1 MPPPRCQ
8 TEHALENG
16 AIPADPVETTIV
28 RANGWRP
35 LATFLLGLV
44 TLATVMAGPPWLFMR
59 WREQRL
65 AVLDRPE
72 AQADWDAFRDR
83 MRQESGQAGPVQRKV
98 PKSVEPP
105 ERVWLRD
112 YWRLAITA
120 WVLFVGLLAAFLA
133 VLVRGAAR
141 SAAQDGPRGD
151 RHHEEQHERDA
162 DDADEGK
169 HAGAPSDGSLGHPR
183 GSP

>member
-8 TEHALENG
+8 TERAPENG
-16 AIPADPVETTIV
+16 AIPANRVGPMIV

-35 LATFLLGLV
+35 AATFLLGLV
-44 TLATVMAGPPWLFMR
+44 TLAAVMAGPPWLFMQ

-65 AVLDRPE
+65 AELARPE
-72 AQADWDAFRDR
+72 AQADWDAFRER
-83 MRQESGQAGPVQRKV
+83 MRQESGRAGPVQRKV

-141 SAAQDGPRGD
+141 SAAQDGPRRD

-162 DDADEGK
+162 DDTNEGK
-169 HAGAPSDGSLGHPR
+169 HAGAPVDGSLGHP
-183 GSP
+183 GGAP

>member
-8 TEHALENG
+8 TERAPENG
-16 AIPADPVETTIV
+16 AIPANRVGPMIV

-35 LATFLLGLV
+35 AATFLLGLV
-44 TLATVMAGPPWLFMR
+44 TLAAVMAGPPWLFMQ

-65 AVLDRPE
+65 AELARPE

-83 MRQESGQAGPVQRKV
+83 MRQESGRAGPVQRKV

-141 SAAQDGPRGD
+141 SAAQDGPRRD

-162 DDADEGK
+162 DDTNEGK
-169 HAGAPSDGSLGHPR
+169 HAGAPVDGSLGHP
-183 GSP
+183 GGAP

>member
-8 TEHALENG
+8 TERVPENG
-16 AIPADPVETTIV
+16 AISADRVGTTIV

-35 LATFLLGLV
+35 SATVVLGLV
-44 TLATVMAGPPWLFMR
+44 TLAAVMAGPPWLFMQ

-65 AVLDRPE
+65 TELARPE

-83 MRQESGQAGPVQRKV
+83 MRQESGRAGPVQRKV
-98 PKSVEPP
+98 PRSAEPP

-133 VLVRGAAR
+133 VLVGGAAR
-141 SAAQDGPRGD
+141 SAAQDGPRRG
-151 RHHEEQHERDA
+151 RHHQEEHERDA
-162 DDADEGK
+162 NDADEGK
-169 HAGAPSDGSLGHPR
+169 HAGAPVDGSSGNPR